1 MNIRASGKLDFES
14 VKALSHLCIFG
25 KKDPEKAMVY
35 YTVICAVLFA
45 FAIFITVFF
54 GINFIAVFTAVCS
67 ICVCALQ
74 CFFYFIIPRLRYN
87 ALSKVNDSVNE
98 YLFSDNA
105 FYVSAE
111 TDMYKG
117 KSEIKYSV
125 IVKVSETKRYI
136 FIYQTKSMV
145 YIVDK
150 FSLSDE
156 STEELRKKLL
166 SVIGKNYI
174 LYSY

>member
-1 MNIRASGKLDFES
+1 M
-14 VKALSHLCIFG
+14 
-25 KKDPEKAMVY
+25 
-35 YTVICAVLFA
+35 
-45 FAIFITVFF
+45 
-54 GINFIAVFTAVCS
+54 
-67 ICVCALQ
+67 
-74 CFFYFIIPRLRYN
+74 
-87 ALSKVNDSVNE
+87 NE